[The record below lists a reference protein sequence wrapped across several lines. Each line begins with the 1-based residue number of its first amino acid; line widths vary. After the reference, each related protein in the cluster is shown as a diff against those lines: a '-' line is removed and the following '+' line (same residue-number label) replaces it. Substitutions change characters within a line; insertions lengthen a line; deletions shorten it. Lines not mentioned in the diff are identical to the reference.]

1 MVSVKRTT
9 PDRKAKTLFKGKDW
23 LLIPSLICLLMV
35 LFAFKIYA
43 NIKNTRYK
51 TALPAVPSPTSI
63 TPVVSPKAN
72 SATAIPAPKAT
83 ITIKPSVGRG
93 GCIVGGCNGEICSD
107 KEMASPCI
115 YKPEFEC
122 YRNAVCEKQSD
133 GSCGW
138 TSTAEL
144 TACLGASI

>member
-1 MVSVKRTT
+1 MKNVIKNINNY
-9 PDRKAKTLFKGKDW
+9 PKARNTLKTKEK

-35 LFAFKIYA
+35 LFAYNIKA
-43 NIKNTRYK
+43 NIKGFQKKYNLTPTLTPTVSPKPK
-51 TALPAVPSPTSI
+51 TNLPSPT
-63 TPVVSPKAN
+63 TNLKP
-72 SATAIPAPKAT
+72 TQ
-83 ITIKPSVGRG
+83 KPSSTRG

-107 KEMASPCI
+107 TNMASPCI

-122 YRNAVCEKQSD
+122 YKKAKCEKQKD

-138 TSTAEL
+138 TPTVEL